1 MNTRNAHAPLWLR
14 TGLVILAALG
24 AVAIAASARA
34 HDEKHWKR
42 KGPPFVP
49 PGHVYYY
56 QSVPVVYAPRP
67 IVVVPPPAVIYGR
80 EPVYY
85 YGAPQPGVNLNI
97 NVPLR

>member
-1 MNTRNAHAPLWLR
+1 MKARNPLQRSL
-14 TGLVILAALG
+14 TVLAMAALG
-24 AVAIAASARA
+24 VATATASAQA
-34 HDEKHWKR
+34 HDEKYWKR

-49 PGHVYYY
+49 PGHVYY
-56 QSVPVVYAPRP
+56 QAAPVVYAPRP

-85 YGAPQPGVNLNI
+85 YGAPQPGLNVNI

>member
-1 MNTRNAHAPLWLR
+1 MNTHKTHAPLWLR
-14 TGLVILAALG
+14 TAIVIFAALG

-49 PGHVYYY
+49 PGHVYY
-56 QSVPVVYAPRP
+56 QAVPVVYAPRP
-67 IVVVPPPAVIYGR
+67 VILVPPPAVIYGR

>member
-1 MNTRNAHAPLWLR
+1 MKVHTTLQRSL
-14 TGLVILAALG
+14 TVLAMVALG
-24 AVAIAASARA
+24 TATVAASAQA
-34 HDEKHWKR
+34 HDDKHWKR

-49 PGHVYYY
+49 PGHVYY
-56 QSVPVVYAPRP
+56 QAVPVVYAPRP
-67 IVVVPPPAVIYGR
+67 VVVVPPPAIIYGR